1 MKLVRNVALSRKAL
15 RRHPIRTFLAV
26 AGTAVGAAAVVTTV
40 AVGNGAEREVQDRID
55 ALGRNV
61 LMVYRGLIEP
71 TPTRSG
77 TSGAYVTTLRQ
88 SDSEAILA
96 NSRLVRA
103 VAPAQERDLQLKYG
117 NASMIAT
124 VRGTTPEYEEIRNF
138 RTVAGRY
145 FTHEENQRGAR
156 VVVIG
161 ALAKEALFPDTDPVG
176 EWLRIGRVP
185 FRVVGVLETKGLS
198 IGGGAI
204 EDDKV
209 LIPIKTALRR
219 VFNLDNIKMVYVQAV
234 NADAMEQASA
244 EITALLRSRHGG
256 VRLGRPDDFM
266 IENPREL
273 LAAQVATA
281 NSFRSL
287 VTGLGAS
294 ALIVG
299 GVGIL
304 SLMTLSVRA
313 RQSEVG
319 LRMAVGAR
327 RRDVLVQFLL
337 ESMAITGIGGVCGI
351 VIGLGAVMAIG
362 QWTEWRTVLSVPS
375 AILAFGSALFIGGLF
390 GAYPAHRAAS
400 WHPVT
405 ALRAE

>member
-77 TSGAYVTTLRQ
+77 TSGTYVTTLREG
-88 SDSEAILA
+88 DSEAILA
-96 NSRLVRA
+96 NSRLVQA

-117 NASMIAT
+117 NESMFAT

-138 RTVAGRY
+138 RTVTGRY
-145 FTHEENQRGAR
+145 FTHDENQRAER

-161 ALAKEALFPDTDPVG
+161 WLTKEALFPDTDPIG
-176 EWLRIGRVP
+176 QWLRIGRVP
-185 FRVVGVLETKGLS
+185 FRVVGVLEEKGLS

-234 NADAMEQASA
+234 RADAMEEVAA
-244 EITALLRSRHGG
+244 EITTLLRSRRGA
-256 VRLGRPDDFM
+256 RLGRPDDFM

-313 RQSEVG
+313 RRSEVG
-319 LRMAVGAR
+319 LRIAVGAR

-337 ESMAITGIGGVCGI
+337 EAVAITGIGAVCGI
-351 VIGLGAVMAIG
+351 VIGLGAVTAIG

-375 AILAFGSALFIGGLF
+375 AVLAFGSALFVGGLF

>member
-1 MKLVRNVALSRKAL
+1 MKLVRNIALSRKAL
-15 RRHPIRTFLAV
+15 RQHPIRTLLAV

-77 TSGAYVTTLRQ
+77 TSGTYVTTLREG
-88 SDSEAILA
+88 DSEAILA
-96 NSRLVRA
+96 NSRLVQA

-117 NASMIAT
+117 NESMFAT

-145 FTHEENQRGAR
+145 FTHEENQRAER

-161 ALAKEALFPDTDPVG
+161 WLAKEALFPDTDPVG
-176 EWLRIGRVP
+176 QWLRIGRVP
-185 FRVVGVLETKGLS
+185 FRVIGVLEEKGLS

-234 NADAMEQASA
+234 DADAMEQVSE
-244 EITALLRSRHGG
+244 EITALLRSRHGR
-256 VRLGRPDDFM
+256 VRLGRPDDFT

-273 LAAQVATA
+273 LAAQIATA
-281 NSFRSL
+281 DSFRKL
-287 VTGLGAS
+287 VTGLGAA

-313 RQSEVG
+313 RRSEVG
-319 LRMAVGAR
+319 LRVAVGAR
-327 RRDVLVQFLL
+327 RRDVLFQFLL
-337 ESMAITGIGGVCGI
+337 EAVAITGIGGVSGI
-351 VIGLGAVMAIG
+351 VIGFGAVTAIA
-362 QWTEWRTVLSVPS
+362 QWTDWRTVLSVPS
-375 AILAFGSALFIGGLF
+375 AALAFGSALLIGGLF